1 MDSMGTAAI
10 HTKPSGPVRT
20 DLAPLTRRFPELGV
34 PVSASWQSGAL
45 GDDRVPGP
53 SSFWIDA
60 IVTLA
65 PETAQKLRSSG
76 SLEPADTPEIT
87 EDLRKALPPGPWL
100 TGTDLDRLVSG
111 GKDYYS
117 HTFIAKDSD
126 VVVLIAE
133 GGN

>member
-20 DLAPLTRRFPELGV
+20 DLVPLTRRFPALGV
-34 PVSASWQSGAL
+34 PVSASWQSGAM

-65 PETAQKLRSSG
+65 PETAQQLRSSG
-76 SLEPADTPEIT
+76 FLEPADSPEIT
-87 EDLRKALPPGPWL
+87 EDLRGALPPGPWL
-100 TGTDLDRLVSG
+100 TGAALDRIVSDG
-111 GKDYYS
+111 RNYHS